1 MTAKIC
7 SKTNFCIDN
16 NYIYFVTAC
25 HDVTWDTYEEVLQHL
40 IHVHKVCRKFYEA
53 TEAQPQPTSSAEPE
67 NIVNVSTPEAF
78 SEVVEIDP
86 QVS

>member
-1 MTAKIC
+1 MIL
-7 SKTNFCIDN
+7 N
-16 NYIYFVTAC
+16 YFVTAC

-53 TEAQPQPTSSAEPE
+53 PEAQPRSTSSAEPE
-67 NIVNVSTPEAF
+67 VKNIVNISTPEAF

>member
-1 MTAKIC
+1 MIL
-7 SKTNFCIDN
+7 N
-16 NYIYFVTAC
+16 YFVTAC

-53 TEAQPQPTSSAEPE
+53 TQAEPE
-67 NIVNVSTPEAF
+67 AGKDLFNVSTPEAF